1 MITTNIDRQ
10 LPSIYHKTVVLQ
22 SYFSE
27 PLGSSLVSFVDT
39 ISYLK
44 NVDQIPG
51 FPSCL
56 CWGRLQN
63 WVIYESTKS
72 YPGFWG
78 QYGWHWEKA
87 VHNGGITFFT
97 KKNQDCHWLAC
108 TPWPRGTQSKTQ
120 SHGLLHGL
128 LAFQGPCGGQ
138 GGSRRGSLAVALT
151 ALTRHGAGSSPGGS
165 RCNSHFFLTNFSFFF
180 TFPPQNDEFPPMF
193 GHCAWLQFFLAS
205 WDDERG
211 DGNHPP

>member
-1 MITTNIDRQ
+1 MFSPPTPLLTYILDPSDSCMSNLNFQLNIVIMSQKWVFWADKSFSHDFHMITTNIDRQ

-87 VHNGGITFFT
+87 VTM
-97 KKNQDCHWLAC
+97 
-108 TPWPRGTQSKTQ
+108 
-120 SHGLLHGL
+120 
-128 LAFQGPCGGQ
+128 
-138 GGSRRGSLAVALT
+138 VA
-151 ALTRHGAGSSPGGS
+151 
-165 RCNSHFFLTNFSFFF
+165 
-180 TFPPQNDEFPPMF
+180 
-193 GHCAWLQFFLAS
+193 
-205 WDDERG
+205 
-211 DGNHPP
+211 